1 MAMIADVLGVN
12 HFLTLEGAMNEE
24 TVHNRG
30 HNAVRFEIVRTQEQ
44 MLDALSIRAIVYME
58 DEGVAARL
66 AFDGNDFQATHV
78 VAYDGDE
85 PCGAIRIRWFNG
97 FAKLE
102 RMAMRKA
109 FRNTR
114 VIRSFLDFVF
124 AHVARK
130 GYPMVLTHASPI
142 YARLWCRLYRWEE
155 VTDKRPAHF
164 KGHEEPY
171 VELMRRLDVPD
182 NAITTETDV
191 TTLYR
196 VEGAWDHPSSFEAH
210 D

>member
-1 MAMIADVLGVN
+1 MS
-12 HFLTLEGAMNEE
+12 NEAI
-24 TVHNRG
+24 HNPG
-30 HNAVRFEIVRTQEQ
+30 HNAVRFEVVKTQEQ

-78 VAYDGDE
+78 IAYDGDE
-85 PCGAIRIRWFNG
+85 PFGAIRIRWFNG

-102 RMAMRKA
+102 RMAIRKA

-114 VIRSFLDFVF
+114 VVKAFLDFVF

-130 GYPMVLTHASPI
+130 GYPIALTHAAPV
-142 YARLWCRLYRWEE
+142 YARLWCKLFKWEE
-155 VTDKRPAHF
+155 VTHKEPARF
-164 KGHEEPY
+164 RGHEEPY
-171 VELMRRLDVPD
+171 VELVKHLEVPA
-182 NAITTETDV
+182 NAITAETDV

-196 VEGAWDHPSSFEAH
+196 VEGAWDRPSNFEAA